1 MARVTSVRLE
11 DALSNKLDALAS
23 SMDRSKA
30 WLIEQAIKSYVDEQS
45 WQIEAVEDAMKDYE
59 SGKAELVPHEQV
71 MEQLEGR
78 IKTKVSQ

>member
-59 SGKAELVPHEQV
+59 SGKAELIPHEQV